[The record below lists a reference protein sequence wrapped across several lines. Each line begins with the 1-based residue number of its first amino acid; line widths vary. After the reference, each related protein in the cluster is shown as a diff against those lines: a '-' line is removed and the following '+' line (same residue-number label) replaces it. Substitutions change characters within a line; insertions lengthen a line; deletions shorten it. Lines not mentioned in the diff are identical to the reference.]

1 MTIEKAITINKVPK
15 AFIGQALSMEDLDLF
30 LETSE
35 ARGGTHV
42 RKRILQTINDNNYVA
57 WHSLFVGYRGCG
69 KSTEL
74 NKLQQD
80 IINNGNEYLVI
91 NFSVFKELDPNN
103 IHYIE
108 LFIVTMEKL
117 FNAAEEFGI
126 TISKEYWDKI
136 KLWDSST
143 EVTKIKDTHFG
154 VDFEAGVETTM
165 GIPYFQKLFAK
176 LKATAKTTRSFKE
189 VLTTEIEP
197 RLADLIENCNYL
209 ITEVR
214 HGLISIGKKDLLI
227 IIEDIDKISAQSS
240 NDLFVNHSGQLTQLN
255 ANMIFTFP
263 IGLYCSKHFAKIKPF
278 FIDSYE
284 LPMIKVREKNGD
296 ESPIGIETIQQIVAK
311 RMDLNLFE
319 NMVILKQM
327 ILMSGGCLRDLF
339 LLIKEAAEIARD
351 YDREKISETDYKKSL
366 NKLKNDYQRYLSDEK
381 IEDTFYPVQQMY
393 DVLINLIKH
402 DKNDTTLM
410 MLKLR
415 ETQCVFSYN
424 GEFWCAVHPVVKLIL
439 EDKKLLN

>member
-1 MTIEKAITINKVPK
+1 MTIEKAITINKVPR
-15 AFIGQALSMEDLDLF
+15 AFVGQALSMEDLDLF

-35 ARGGTHV
+35 ARGDTHV
-42 RKRILQTINDNNYVA
+42 RKRILQTIEDNNYGA

-74 NKLQQD
+74 NKLMQD
-80 IINNGNEYLVI
+80 IIDNGNEYLVI

-103 IHYIE
+103 INYIE
-108 LFIVTMEKL
+108 LFIVIMEKL
-117 FNAAEEFGI
+117 FDAVLKYNIKIDESYIE
-126 TISKEYWDKI
+126 KI

-154 VDFEAGVETTM
+154 VDFEAGMETTI

-197 RLADLIENCNYL
+197 RLADLIGNCNLL
-209 ITEVR
+209 INEVR
-214 HGLISIGKKDLLI
+214 LGLVANNKKNLLI

-263 IGLYCSKHFAKIKPF
+263 ISLYCSKHFAKIKPF
-278 FIDSYE
+278 FIDSFE
-284 LPMIKVREKNGD
+284 LPMIKVREKNGE
-296 ESPIGIETIQQIVAK
+296 ESPIGINTIQQIVAK

-319 NMVILKQM
+319 NLDILKQM

-339 LLIKEAAEIARD
+339 LLIKEAAEITRD
-351 YDREKISETDYKKSL
+351 YDREKISESDYKKSL

-381 IEDTFYPVQQMY
+381 IEDNFYTVQQMY
-393 DVLINLIKH
+393 DVLINLIKYGK
-402 DKNDTTLM
+402 DDTTLM

-415 ETQCVFSYN
+415 ETQCVLSYN